1 MKLVLGAVQFGLDYG
16 ISNTNGKIGEDQAF
30 KILDFA
36 WQSGINTLDTAVSY
50 GDSEQVIG
58 KLSNRNKWNFITK
71 IPHFSGQKISKD
83 QLKFI
88 DIAFK
93 QSLINLQKKNI
104 DTLLIHSVDDLLK
117 TGGDQLFAKIKK
129 LKELGLVNKIGA
141 SVYNE
146 KQIDYLLRHY
156 DIDVIQLPVSIIDQR
171 LIKSGHLK
179 KIKEHGIEIHARS
192 VFMQGLLLMSLHT
205 IPSYFSKIYNNIEE
219 FMLCAHKHSLSNIE
233 LALGFVQSI
242 DEIDKVVVGVD
253 TVDQLR
259 EIIDASKIRVN
270 HNKYSNLAAS
280 NSFYLN
286 PSNWKL

>member
-36 WQSGINTLDTAVSY
+36 WQSGINTLDTAASY

-93 QSLINLQKKNI
+93 QSLINLQKKYI

-192 VFMQGLLLMSLHT
+192 VFLQGLLLMPLHKL
-205 IPSYFSKIYNNIEE
+205 PAYFSKIYGNLEK
-219 FMLCAHKHSLSNIE
+219 FMIYAHELSLSNIE

-242 DEIDKVVVGVD
+242 EEVDKVIIGVN
-253 TVDQLR
+253 TVDQLYK
-259 EIIDASKIRVN
+259 IIDASKVKVN
-270 HNKYSNLAAS
+270 QNSYFDLAV
-280 NSFYLN
+280 FDTDYTN
-286 PSNWKL
+286 PSNWRL

>member
-36 WQSGINTLDTAVSY
+36 WQSGINTLDTAASY

-93 QSLINLQKKNI
+93 QSLINLQKKYI

-129 LKELGLVNKIGA
+129 LKELGLVNKI
-141 SVYNE
+141 
-146 KQIDYLLRHY
+146 
-156 DIDVIQLPVSIIDQR
+156 
-171 LIKSGHLK
+171 
-179 KIKEHGIEIHARS
+179 EIGR
-192 VFMQGLLLMSLHT
+192 
-205 IPSYFSKIYNNIEE
+205 
-219 FMLCAHKHSLSNIE
+219 AH
-233 LALGFVQSI
+233 V
-242 DEIDKVVVGVD
+242 
-253 TVDQLR
+253 
-259 EIIDASKIRVN
+259 
-270 HNKYSNLAAS
+270 
-280 NSFYLN
+280 
-286 PSNWKL
+286 